1 MNKACIIID
10 YFGKLPEHFKFF
22 LKSCEYNPTFNWLIH
37 TDDKYE
43 GEVPSNVRIEYIS
56 WEDYIQHVRNTLY
69 INFNPSVPYK
79 ICDLKPAL
87 GLIWAKDLVEF
98 THWGFGDLDVAYGD
112 LSSYFTYEA
121 LRDYEINSVHSWN
134 VSGPLCIFHNNA
146 KWQTMFTAMR
156 GWTVDFETPD
166 CVRFDEDIFLRG
178 VSPGDPVISNF
189 KVRLEDKCITP
200 LTKGLWN
207 NQHEYNHDDTFFWY
221 KGSITSPHN
230 PGKEFV
236 MVHFMNYE
244 KARWMDPVYGEKAP
258 WTLLKDRIHPQFP
271 KDFKGFTISLYG
283 INPYPFIIDYI

>member
-1 MNKACIIID
+1 MKKVCIVID
-10 YFGKLPEHFKFF
+10 YFGKLPEYFKFF

-43 GEVPSNVRIEYIS
+43 GEVPPNVRIEFIS
-56 WEDYIQHVRNTLY
+56 WQNYIEHVRETLY
-69 INFNPSVPYK
+69 IDFKPSVPYK

-87 GLIWAKDLVEF
+87 GLLWSRDLVEF
-98 THWGFGDLDVAYGD
+98 THWGFGDLDVAYGN

-134 VSGPLCIFHNNA
+134 VSGPLCIFHNNE
-146 KWQTMFTAMR
+146 KWRTMFTRVRDWA
-156 GWTVDFETPD
+156 VDFETPD

-178 VSPGDPVISNF
+178 RIPEDPMFMDF

-200 LTKGLWN
+200 LTKGLWK

-221 KGSITSPHN
+221 KGSLSSPCN

-258 WTLLKDRIHPQFP
+258 WTFLKDKFHQQFP
-271 KDFKGFTISLYG
+271 KDINGFIISLYG